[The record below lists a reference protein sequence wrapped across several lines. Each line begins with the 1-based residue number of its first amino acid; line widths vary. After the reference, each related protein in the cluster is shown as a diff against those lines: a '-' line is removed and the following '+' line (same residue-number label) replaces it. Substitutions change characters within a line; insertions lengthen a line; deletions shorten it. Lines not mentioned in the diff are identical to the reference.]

1 MFLYQVTPNTSQRN
15 NDLPT
20 RAADGTLVKRPV
32 AALDLHFL
40 ITAYGDETELVGQR
54 LIGSVV
60 RALHEIPVLP
70 KDIIELAGERPYL
83 AGSDLAESA
92 QRVRFTPTVM
102 DVDETSKLWGMLY
115 QTPYTLSV
123 VYQAALVLID
133 GRETPVAGKPVERP
147 EVRVL
152 PFGAPG
158 APVPPGA
165 EPTPDVTSNE
175 PPPGDVVKQETE
187 APGPPERQEDSQ
199 DPCEDRREIPGQGP
213 GTHAQDS
220 APGRRKPGTGVTTAW
235 RTTGRQVRAWGRTR
249 QNAGGRA
256 RPGGATL
263 TAEIRRVLARV
274 DAHAGT
280 SVTGR
285 RRRRCARGTAELA
298 DRAPAGPGTAPLDA
312 LVSCF
317 SLTPFERDLVLLAAA
332 HELEPTAAARCAA
345 ASGDPERTYPTFS
358 LALAALAEPH
368 WSALT
373 PVAPLQALADRRA
386 GRRVPA
392 DHLPAAA
399 RRAHPAFPAGL
410 ALSGRPAARPVAPH
424 PGACRS

>member
-1 MFLYQVTPNTSQRN
+1 MSPRPSPCCSSPTWGPRSTWPSRWSRASHAADPPTEPTISVFLYQVTPDTSQRN

-165 EPTPDVTSNE
+165 EPTPDATSNDRSA
-175 PPPGDVVKQETE
+175 GDAGKQETE
-187 APGPPERQEDSQ
+187 TPARPSAKKAARTPAKAVAKSPAKAP
-199 DPCEDRREIPGQGP
+199 
-213 GTHAQDS
+213 A
-220 APGRRKPGTGVTTAW
+220 
-235 RTTGRQVRAWGRTR
+235 RTR
-249 QNAGGRA
+249 K
-256 RPGGATL
+256 
-263 TAEIRRVLARV
+263 
-274 DAHAGT
+274 
-280 SVTGR
+280 
-285 RRRRCARGTAELA
+285 
-298 DRAPAGPGTAPLDA
+298 TAP
-312 LVSCF
+312 
-317 SLTPFERDLVLLAAA
+317 RAAK
-332 HELEPTAAARCAA
+332 
-345 ASGDPERTYPTFS
+345 
-358 LALAALAEPH
+358 
-368 WSALT
+368 
-373 PVAPLQALADRRA
+373 
-386 GRRVPA
+386 PA
-392 DHLPAAA
+392 QE
-399 RRAHPAFPAGL
+399 
-410 ALSGRPAARPVAPH
+410 
-424 PGACRS
+424 

>member
-1 MFLYQVTPNTSQRN
+1 MSNALALAHVTQALALLLESNLGPEIDMAVKVEPRKPPADPPTEPTISVFLYQVTPDTSQRN

-165 EPTPDVTSNE
+165 ERTPGVTSNE

-187 APGPPERQEDSQ
+187 PPARPSAKKTARSPAKTAAKSPAKAP
-199 DPCEDRREIPGQGP
+199 
-213 GTHAQDS
+213 A
-220 APGRRKPGTGVTTAW
+220 
-235 RTTGRQVRAWGRTR
+235 RTR
-249 QNAGGRA
+249 K
-256 RPGGATL
+256 
-263 TAEIRRVLARV
+263 
-274 DAHAGT
+274 
-280 SVTGR
+280 
-285 RRRRCARGTAELA
+285 
-298 DRAPAGPGTAPLDA
+298 TAP
-312 LVSCF
+312 
-317 SLTPFERDLVLLAAA
+317 RAAK
-332 HELEPTAAARCAA
+332 
-345 ASGDPERTYPTFS
+345 
-358 LALAALAEPH
+358 
-368 WSALT
+368 
-373 PVAPLQALADRRA
+373 
-386 GRRVPA
+386 PA
-392 DHLPAAA
+392 QE
-399 RRAHPAFPAGL
+399 
-410 ALSGRPAARPVAPH
+410 
-424 PGACRS
+424 